1 MNESANVRNDVSE
14 ESPISPSK
22 LATSESPTSTP
33 HETTSTATH
42 QRQQPTKLRR
52 NVSVEESI
60 DNAVSVQRLVEY
72 FLVVSCQPRWGTT
85 STTSTSIDTTAT
97 ATTTATTKE
106 GSPSQTPR
114 TPTLNRRSQAVSA
127 NQKKTYDNDNYK
139 KCNDD
144 REGVSPKRIG
154 RSLKEVVE
162 NHEKTGTD
170 HAINHTLS
178 PDHYEDVNGYEPS
191 STILPPP
198 TPREKWNRNLEE
210 EEEVGDNI
218 RFPDM
223 HIGNDSYT
231 FAPKVTARFPL
242 EDHADHPLNPMV
254 TQFCFPV
261 GDIIIPAKEYRMP
274 SVHHFVMTNEK
285 GRKLYGTC
293 LTIYEDYQPPANTPW
308 KNHEKLHS
316 TTVGEAGIEVSVNSE
331 DNQLYIPR
339 CLCIVSIWPYVTAFR
354 EYLAQLYRLATSTD
368 CMKAPIERYVMN
380 LCMEIPAP
388 PPGSF
393 EVKICI
399 LDSVIR
405 IWGPPAKLPIAY
417 VALPYHILFDC
428 LDIENILHLWYCL
441 TMERKVILV
450 SSQHSILTVSSEIL
464 CSLLYPMKW
473 SHLYVPLLPKFLCPI
488 LSVPYL
494 CGVTRDNWMHAQQ
507 FVCDETIVVDLDRNS
522 VMFGQRTVELPPVP
536 GKKWSKLHHSLQE
549 IAGHLFWRGRGLET
563 EYQQFIHN
571 KISQYDF
578 KEIAEQKG
586 EQVWREKL
594 QTLDQAFNLQY
605 TPDSEHLLDNT
616 VNDME
621 QNQWDRLQEAFLRFF
636 VAILKDYRKFLHISE
651 DSKLDPGSSSSA
663 SNDWLS
669 WGNNHKFDK
678 DSFIASQKPEYFS
691 YLSGLCSMQQFD
703 DFITKRLYS
712 PELPDII
719 FFDQSIDAKLN
730 RSRLKLKKV
739 HTPFL
744 QSAKVHKQL
753 ETFVAVE
760 PNKSDIS
767 GAPFIYET
775 WPEKFDHSLFCRPRP
790 IPSMITAEFDRQASL
805 IKQLQMNYSSSVDK
819 RADLVNFYGSDYDYS
834 PEGMSFTVFFFTYSA
849 IIGREWQEYNSK
861 RNEIESGIPVLTS
874 EILSENIRVM
884 QFLSEN
890 TTEKNVRKDE
900 VRSTDIRNG
909 ESLASSEPHIPT
921 DFTLE
926 LCNSGSIVC
935 PDGEAAVENAISYM
949 TSKSPCPDINTGAQ
963 AAYDSLSNFAL
974 SLDPTKGCRN
984 KSLLDNDDEF
994 AEYEEARAVAVAQ
1007 LDLAFDA
1014 LQIME
1019 TRGLRT
1025 DPDVFKSLM
1034 EACGR
1039 CGDTKRA
1046 FELIEIMKR
1055 DGLVANHDVLVF
1067 FVASFAHCRADQDS
1081 KSLPNGEGFPT
1092 QHHNSDAY
1100 SHFLKKK
1107 LNMMKDGSQGNIFNM
1122 RVPSDEESIV
1132 SDGLSDSGS
1141 ELSIEHVSSAAFL
1154 QFFAS
1159 NLTTTKT
1166 KKTKKRKQKKRSSI
1180 IQTDNLS
1187 DRLKKQLVLGK
1198 SLLEFLYPDISI
1210 ETYGDACP
1218 MCSNIMK
1225 EEDIVSGWKQC
1236 DFQDFTTCC
1245 PQCSH
1250 RFVSRFKVSCSS
1262 PTFEGSQG
1270 PGSSLYCEFLSPWV
1284 LRKELSHIIGSS
1296 NSIEQILNPEWRSG
1310 RDVRATIWWNMI
1322 AMFKRYQLPF
1332 SFLLQGSFQNRLIN
1346 PIPQD

>member
-114 TPTLNRRSQAVSA
+114 TPTLKRRPQAVSA

-210 EEEVGDNI
+210 DEEVGDNI

-339 CLCIVSIWPYVTAFR
+339 CLCILSIWPYVTAFR

-380 LCMEIPAP
+380 VCMEIPAP

-428 LDIENILHLWYCL
+428 LDVENILHLWYCL

-488 LSVPYL
+488 L
-494 CGVTRDNWMHAQQ
+494 DA
-507 FVCDETIVVDLDRNS
+507 
-522 VMFGQRTVELPPVP
+522 P
-536 GKKWSKLHHSLQE
+536 G
-549 IAGHLFWRGRGLET
+549 T
-563 EYQQFIHN
+563 
-571 KISQYDF
+571 
-578 KEIAEQKG
+578 
-586 EQVWREKL
+586 
-594 QTLDQAFNLQY
+594 
-605 TPDSEHLLDNT
+605 
-616 VNDME
+616 
-621 QNQWDRLQEAFLRFF
+621 
-636 VAILKDYRKFLHISE
+636 
-651 DSKLDPGSSSSA
+651 
-663 SNDWLS
+663 
-669 WGNNHKFDK
+669 
-678 DSFIASQKPEYFS
+678 
-691 YLSGLCSMQQFD
+691 
-703 DFITKRLYS
+703 
-712 PELPDII
+712 
-719 FFDQSIDAKLN
+719 
-730 RSRLKLKKV
+730 
-739 HTPFL
+739 
-744 QSAKVHKQL
+744 
-753 ETFVAVE
+753 
-760 PNKSDIS
+760 
-767 GAPFIYET
+767 
-775 WPEKFDHSLFCRPRP
+775 
-790 IPSMITAEFDRQASL
+790 
-805 IKQLQMNYSSSVDK
+805 
-819 RADLVNFYGSDYDYS
+819 
-834 PEGMSFTVFFFTYSA
+834 
-849 IIGREWQEYNSK
+849 
-861 RNEIESGIPVLTS
+861 
-874 EILSENIRVM
+874 
-884 QFLSEN
+884 
-890 TTEKNVRKDE
+890 
-900 VRSTDIRNG
+900 
-909 ESLASSEPHIPT
+909 
-921 DFTLE
+921 
-926 LCNSGSIVC
+926 
-935 PDGEAAVENAISYM
+935 
-949 TSKSPCPDINTGAQ
+949 
-963 AAYDSLSNFAL
+963 
-974 SLDPTKGCRN
+974 
-984 KSLLDNDDEF
+984 
-994 AEYEEARAVAVAQ
+994 
-1007 LDLAFDA
+1007 
-1014 LQIME
+1014 
-1019 TRGLRT
+1019 
-1025 DPDVFKSLM
+1025 
-1034 EACGR
+1034 
-1039 CGDTKRA
+1039 
-1046 FELIEIMKR
+1046 
-1055 DGLVANHDVLVF
+1055 
-1067 FVASFAHCRADQDS
+1067 
-1081 KSLPNGEGFPT
+1081 
-1092 QHHNSDAY
+1092 
-1100 SHFLKKK
+1100 
-1107 LNMMKDGSQGNIFNM
+1107 
-1122 RVPSDEESIV
+1122 
-1132 SDGLSDSGS
+1132 
-1141 ELSIEHVSSAAFL
+1141 
-1154 QFFAS
+1154 
-1159 NLTTTKT
+1159 
-1166 KKTKKRKQKKRSSI
+1166 
-1180 IQTDNLS
+1180 
-1187 DRLKKQLVLGK
+1187 
-1198 SLLEFLYPDISI
+1198 
-1210 ETYGDACP
+1210 
-1218 MCSNIMK
+1218 
-1225 EEDIVSGWKQC
+1225 
-1236 DFQDFTTCC
+1236 
-1245 PQCSH
+1245 
-1250 RFVSRFKVSCSS
+1250 
-1262 PTFEGSQG
+1262 
-1270 PGSSLYCEFLSPWV
+1270 
-1284 LRKELSHIIGSS
+1284 
-1296 NSIEQILNPEWRSG
+1296 
-1310 RDVRATIWWNMI
+1310 
-1322 AMFKRYQLPF
+1322 
-1332 SFLLQGSFQNRLIN
+1332 
-1346 PIPQD
+1346 